1 MNNIILIGMPGAGK
15 TTIGKLLS
23 EKINYN
29 FLDTD
34 TLISENLKEDISNFR
49 KKETEV
55 LEKLLNKQIQNTVIS
70 TGGGIILSN
79 YNNDILKKLGTI
91 IFLNRNIEKIA
102 LDIDLSRSLFKNKG
116 KLELINIYNSRINI
130 YKDIC
135 DYEVVNKSITD
146 TVNDIINK
154 KH

>member
-55 LEKLLNKQIQNTVIS
+55 LERLLNKQIQNTVIS

-91 IFLNRNIEKIA
+91 IFLNRDIEKIA

-146 TVNDIINK
+146 TVNDIIDK